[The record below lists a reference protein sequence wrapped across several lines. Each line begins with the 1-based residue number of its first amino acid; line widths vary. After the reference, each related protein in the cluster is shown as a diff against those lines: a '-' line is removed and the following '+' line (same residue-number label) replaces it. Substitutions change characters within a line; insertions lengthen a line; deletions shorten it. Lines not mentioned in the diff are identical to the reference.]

1 MAGFDVGDSLYKVF
15 LASVGAVAST
25 AEKSQQVVEEFVK
38 KGELTVEQGRALNS
52 ELTRKAKESFDSAV
66 NGATDAA
73 LRTKLQA
80 MTPEE
85 RAAYAAKVAEMSAD
99 LDAEAAKAE
108 AEDVVDEPAE
118 DAEDAVEPD
127 AAE

>member
-118 DAEDAVEPD
+118 PAEDAVEPD

>member
-1 MAGFDVGDSLYKVF
+1 MAGIDIAEGLNKAF
-15 LASVGAVAST
+15 LASVGAVALT
-25 AEKSQQVVEEFVK
+25 AEKSQQVIDEFVK
-38 KGELTVEQGRALNS
+38 KGELTVKQGKDLNS
-52 ELTRKAKESFDSAV
+52 ELTRKAKEVFDSTV
-66 NGATDAA
+66 TSATDAA
-73 LRTKLQA
+73 LRTHLET
-80 MTPEE
+80 MTAEE

>member
-1 MAGFDVGDSLYKVF
+1 MAGIDVGDSLYKVF
-15 LASVGAVAST
+15 LASVGAVATT
-25 AEKSQQVVEEFVK
+25 AEKSQQVVEDFVK

-66 NGATDAA
+66 SGASDAA
-73 LRTKLQA
+73 LRAKLQV

-85 RAAYAAKVAEMSAD
+85 RAAYAAKVAEVSAAIEAD
-99 LDAEAAKAE
+99 EAEKSEAA
-108 AEDVVDEPAE
+108 DVVEEAA

>member
-99 LDAEAAKAE
+99 LDAEAAESE
-108 AEDVVDEPAE
+108 AVDVVDEAAE

>member
-99 LDAEAAKAE
+99 LDAEAAESE
-108 AEDVVDEPAE
+108 AADVVDEAAE